1 MSFVVGFVCVKFI
14 GFSLPVFLLMCQ
26 PPKPEDL
33 HTICYTSGTT
43 GLPKGV
49 LLTHENVV
57 ANIAGVWTMGRKVQV
72 GF

>member
-1 MSFVVGFVCVKFI
+1 
-14 GFSLPVFLLMCQ
+14 LQ

-49 LLTHENVV
+49 MLTHANLV
-57 ANIAGVWTMGRKVQV
+57 ANHAGVFGIGQNVSV
-72 GF
+72 LDFL